1 MPLLQDKLAK
11 ALYKMQNRLQS
22 FNVQIKGTEVDC
34 LMIRVI
40 EDKYGNTE
48 QNILYTTDLQMVIDF
63 PMDDIPTSLSSNQ
76 ENNDDSNMILH
87 AWELLP
93 ITAYLKN
100 TTLAQLGSGIKG
112 AIILYKLKNI
122 NGDFQ
127 VIPFQVLSANQKGN
141 PNAIL
146 VTELQLAP
154 VTDFA
159 IANTEEY
166 KQILETFK
174 NKNVW

>member
-1 MPLLQDKLAK
+1 MPLIQDRLAK
-11 ALYKMQNRLQS
+11 SLYRLQNRLQS

-34 LMIRVI
+34 VMIRVK
-40 EDKYGNTE
+40 EDKYGNSE
-48 QNILYTTDLQMVIDF
+48 QTILYTTDLQMVIDF
-63 PMDDIPTSLSSNQ
+63 PMNDIPSSLSSNQ
-76 ENNDDSNMILH
+76 ENVDGGMVLH

-100 TTLAQLGSGIKG
+100 TTLKELGDGVKG
-112 AIILYKLKNI
+112 SVILYKIKNI
-122 NGDFQ
+122 DGQFQ
-127 VIPFQVLSANQKGN
+127 VIPLQVLSANQKGN

-159 IANTEEY
+159 LSENEDY
-166 KQILETFK
+166 KNIVEDFK
-174 NKNVW
+174 NRNIW